1 MSDELKEELL
11 LEFKEEVETK
21 ILERYP
27 EFNKRKKDESFYN
40 ELMDMSEEIYSYIK
54 KFHKSFL
61 ENPEAYINF
70 LFPRD
75 NRPPTMDYFFS
86 CVDSSCSR
94 PLSKLMKSVEKLL
107 KEKYSEKLEIFEID
121 TKKLSVREEIKK
133 KYAFEMWKENL
144 HKLVEDVEIPR
155 EVLGTYR
162 EFAQEN
168 WGEDGEKNLETHFGR
183 CEYDNSIRGVEV
195 KKPAKKGRTKVKIRK
210 GTTKEAVLRAVEK
223 FSNEPKN
230 FHNILEEVEK
240 INPKVDAKYLSVV
253 LSQLHNEGL
262 IDKDGQKF
270 KYRYFIREEESK
282 YGIVVESMRENSCD
296 IKKAKESAEKKGV
309 NPKNFDP
316 LLSYAVKKG
325 LIERKGEPRNY
336 EYYFQEN

>member
-21 ILERYP
+21 ILERYL

-54 KFHKSFL
+54 EFHKSFL

-75 NRPPTMDYFFS
+75 NHPPTMDYFFS
-86 CVDSSCSR
+86 CVDSKCSES
-94 PLSKLMKSVEKLL
+94 LSKLMKSVEKLL
-107 KEKYSEKLEIFEID
+107 KEKYSEKLGIFEV
-121 TKKLSVREEIKK
+121 KEEIKK

-168 WGEDGEKNLETHFGR
+168 WGENGEKNLENHFGR
-183 CEYDNSIRGVEV
+183 CEYDHSTRGAEV

-210 GTTKEAVLRAVEK
+210 GTTKEAVLRAVEN
-223 FSNEPKN
+223 FSNGPN
-230 FHNILEEVEK
+230 FHRILEEVEK

-253 LSQLHNEGL
+253 LSQLHNEGF
-262 IDKDGQKF
+262 IDKDGKKF
-270 KYRYFIREEESK
+270 NYRYYPIREEPK

-309 NPKNFDP
+309 NPKIFDP

>member
-54 KFHKSFL
+54 EFHKSFL

-183 CEYDNSIRGVEV
+183 L
-195 KKPAKKGRTKVKIRK
+195 KPIK
-210 GTTKEAVLRAVEK
+210 
-223 FSNEPKN
+223 
-230 FHNILEEVEK
+230 
-240 INPKVDAKYLSVV
+240 
-253 LSQLHNEGL
+253 
-262 IDKDGQKF
+262 
-270 KYRYFIREEESK
+270 EESK
-282 YGIVVESMRENSCD
+282 YGIVAESMRENSCD
-296 IKKAKESAEKKGV
+296 IKKAKKSAEKKGV